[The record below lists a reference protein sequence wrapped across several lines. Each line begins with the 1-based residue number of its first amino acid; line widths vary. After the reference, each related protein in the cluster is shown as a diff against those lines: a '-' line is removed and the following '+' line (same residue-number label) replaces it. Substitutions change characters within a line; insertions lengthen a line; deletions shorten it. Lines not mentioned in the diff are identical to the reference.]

1 MQTLKQ
7 PRLMQE
13 ETMLSEKN
21 TVSAQ
26 DVAERAGVSR
36 SAVSRVFTPGA
47 SVSAAMRTR
56 VMKAAQELGYH
67 VNHLARGL
75 VRNRSGIVCLIVS
88 EVATPYRASL
98 VRSLTQHLQEA
109 GKIAMLINTDRSDNS
124 VSAALQQAINFRAD
138 ASIILSGMPDR
149 TITRQCYQHG
159 QRIIL
164 INRDEALPG
173 SLNIDLD
180 AVSAAATAVQAFQR
194 AGCQHLAFANSLAGT
209 PSLLKREAAFV
220 AEAQRAG
227 LSVVVERFGTTSY
240 ESGQILAHRLL
251 TRAQRPDAVFCVTD
265 LVACGLMDEARH
277 RFALRVPQD
286 LCLIGYDNIAQAGWT
301 SYNLTTFAQ
310 PVEQFARDAVQW
322 LQHEEAEENTLR
334 HDEQQHHR
342 RVYQADVVWRDS
354 VRGG

>member
-1 MQTLKQ
+1 MQN
-7 PRLMQE
+7 
-13 ETMLSEKN
+13 EKAV
-21 TVSAQ
+21 VSAQ

-36 SAVSRVFTPGA
+36 SAVSRAFTPGA
-47 SVSAAMRTR
+47 SVSPAMRTR
-56 VMKAAQELGYH
+56 VMKAAEELGYH

-75 VRNRSGIVCLIVS
+75 VRNRSGIVCLVVS
-88 EVATPYRASL
+88 EIATPYRASL
-98 VRSLTQHLQEA
+98 VRWLTQYLQEA

-149 TITRQCYQHG
+149 TITRQCFQHG

-164 INRDEALPG
+164 INRDEDLPG
-173 SLNIDLD
+173 SLSIHLD
-180 AVSAAATAVQAFQR
+180 AQRAAATAVMAFQR

-209 PSLLKREAAFV
+209 PSLMKREAAFV
-220 AEAQRAG
+220 AEAERVG
-227 LSVVVERFGTTSY
+227 LSVTVERFGTTSY

-251 TRAQRPDAVFCVTD
+251 TQPQRPDAIFCVTD

-277 RFALRVPQD
+277 RFALRVPDD
-286 LCLIGYDNIAQAGWT
+286 LCLIGYDNIAQAGWS

-310 PVEQFARDAVQW
+310 PVEQFARDAVNW
-322 LQHEEAEENTLR
+322 LQRTEAEEQGLTPQN
-334 HDEQQHHR
+334 DPQHHSL
-342 RVYQADVVWRDS
+342 VYQADVVWRGS